1 MFYRSA
7 VSSEPGAPAQ
17 IDLSAAEKAAGE
29 LLTAL
34 GIPHDSGPL
43 AGTPGRIA
51 RAYAELLTPREFSMT
66 TFPND
71 EGYDEM
77 VIARDIPFTSLCE
90 HHLLPFIGTAVVA
103 YLPGDRILGLSKLA
117 RVVEQFARRPQVQE
131 RMSTQ
136 IARWLDEELSPK
148 GVGIV
153 LRAEHT
159 CMTVRG
165 VKKPGTSTVT
175 TRFLGSFRDNPDD
188 QMRFMML
195 VGAADRVKAR

>member
-1 MFYRSA
+1 MT
-7 VSSEPGAPAQ
+7 EINPKP
-17 IDLSAAEKAAGE
+17 IDLADAEKAAAA
-29 LLTAL
+29 LLDAL
-34 GIPHDSGPL
+34 GIERVGPL
-43 AGTPGRIA
+43 EGTPGRIA

-90 HHLLPFIGTAVVA
+90 HHLLPFMGTAVVA
-103 YLPGDRILGLSKLA
+103 YLPGERILGLSKLA
-117 RVVEQFARRPQVQE
+117 RVVELFSRRPQVQE
-131 RMSTQ
+131 RMTTQ
-136 IARWLDEELSPK
+136 IAHWLNENLAPK

-165 VKKPGTSTVT
+165 VGARGATTVT
-175 TRFLGSFRDNPDD
+175 SSLLGHLRDDARTRDEFLTLAYGPLGRGN
-188 QMRFMML
+188 
-195 VGAADRVKAR
+195 